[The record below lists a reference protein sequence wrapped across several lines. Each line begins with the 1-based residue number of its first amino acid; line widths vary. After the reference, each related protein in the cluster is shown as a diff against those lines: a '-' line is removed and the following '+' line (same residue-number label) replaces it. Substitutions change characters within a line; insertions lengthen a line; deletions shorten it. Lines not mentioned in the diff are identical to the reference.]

1 MATLING
8 DREDV
13 HANTPAN
20 VEQPSTLQVVT
31 YTIWD
36 TVCSKTFAIG
46 AMVGAA
52 LMYAGIRVAQAYLSE
67 DGGQETDR
75 PF

>member
-1 MATLING
+1 MATIPNSG
-8 DREDV
+8 RED
-13 HANTPAN
+13 AYTNTPVA

>member
-1 MATLING
+1 MATMING
-8 DREDV
+8 GREDTHTDAQV
-13 HANTPAN
+13 N

-31 YTIWD
+31 RTIWD
-36 TVCSKTFAIG
+36 TICSTTFALG
-46 AMVGAA
+46 AAVGAT

-67 DGGQETDR
+67 DGAQETDR

>member
-1 MATLING
+1 MATITNSG
-8 DREDV
+8 RENV
-13 HANTPAN
+13 YPNTPVA
-20 VEQPSTLQVVT
+20 VEQPSTLEVVT
-31 YTIWD
+31 WAVWD
-36 TVCSKTFAIG
+36 TVWSKTFAIG

>member
-1 MATLING
+1 MATIPNSG
-8 DREDV
+8 RED
-13 HANTPAN
+13 AYPNTPVN

-46 AMVGAA
+46 ALVGAA
-52 LMYAGIRVAQAYLSE
+52 LMYTGIRVAQAYLSE
-67 DGGQETDR
+67 DGDQDPDR

>member
-1 MATLING
+1 MATITNSG
-8 DREDV
+8 REDT
-13 HANTPAN
+13 HTNTPVA
-20 VEQPSTLQVVT
+20 VEPPSTLQIVT

-46 AMVGAA
+46 AMVGAT

-67 DGGQETDR
+67 GGGQETDR

>member
-1 MATLING
+1 MATSTNSG
-8 DREDV
+8 REDTSPT
-13 HANTPAN
+13 TPVNA
-20 VEQPSTLQVVT
+20 EQPSTLQIVT
-31 YTIWD
+31 STLWD
-36 TVCSKTFAIG
+36 TVCSKPFAIG

-52 LMYAGIRVAQAYLSE
+52 LLYTGSRVAQAYLSE

>member
-1 MATLING
+1 MATMING
-8 DREDV
+8 GKEDTHTDAQV
-13 HANTPAN
+13 N

-31 YTIWD
+31 RAIWD

-46 AMVGAA
+46 AAVGAT
-52 LMYAGIRVAQAYLSE
+52 LMYTGIRVTQAYLSE
-67 DGGQETDR
+67 TGDQKNNQ